1 MQKKPTL
8 IEEAYKFLCKNKKAD
23 FKTILKHVK
32 KQCSV
37 AKEDEEKAGGALYT
51 AMILDTKFFLKNDK
65 IWYPRSEVSLEE
77 IKEQMIRVE
86 LPISKDDSIEITIDL
101 STTTDLT
108 KTLDEED
115 EDFDEFDVSEDE
127 DDTIGIKIVQDNYD
141 E

>member
-8 IEEAYKFLCKNKKAD
+8 IEEAYKFLRKNKKAD

-32 KQCSV
+32 KQCNV
-37 AKEDEEKAGGALYT
+37 TKEDEEKAGGDLYT

-77 IKEQMIRVE
+77 IKEQMTRIE
-86 LPISKDDSIEITIDL
+86 LPISEDDSIDMTIDL
-101 STTTDLT
+101 TTTTDLT
-108 KTLDEED
+108 KKL
-115 EDFDEFDVSEDE
+115 DE
-127 DDTIGIKIVQDNYD
+127 DDTISIKIVQDNYD